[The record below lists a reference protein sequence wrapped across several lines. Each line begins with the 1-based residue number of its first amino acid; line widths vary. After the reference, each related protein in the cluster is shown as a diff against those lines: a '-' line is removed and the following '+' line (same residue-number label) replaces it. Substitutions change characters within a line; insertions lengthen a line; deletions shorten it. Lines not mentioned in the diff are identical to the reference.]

1 MRNLL
6 VTLAMASS
14 LLAVAPIAAAGA
26 SSSNIDIVIL
36 GGTAVVS
43 SEVQDHLN
51 SCTDGTVTR
60 IAGSDRYA
68 TAAAASRAAFD
79 SATVAYLA
87 VGTSY
92 PEAVAAGPIAALTNA
107 PLLLTRTESLPPQ
120 TRSEMQRLGINEVII
135 LGGTGA
141 VSSAVEADLAATYAV
156 TRISGT
162 DRYSTVAAISASY
175 FQPDAVPVAYVARG
189 DLFVDALAGGPTAVA
204 HDGPILLTD
213 KNSLPAA
220 TAAELQRLNPGKI
233 VILGGTAAVSTAVE
247 TALGQYAAGGVSRLA
262 GSNRYSTAVNISRT
276 LPPNPNTIYV
286 ATSLN
291 YPDAL
296 AAVPLTGTDPL
307 LLITDKMVPGDT
319 ANRISA
325 LTGKACKPRVRVST
339 FTTYYTPGQSRNTN
353 IQLIAD
359 ATDGAVVAPGATFS
373 LNAHVGQRTI
383 AKGYVAAGAIING
396 KVYCCDH
403 PVNIGGGTSQFATT
417 LYNTIF
423 FGGYDDVYHRPH
435 SIYFTRY
442 PMGREATLGWTG
454 PDVKFRNDTS
464 TPVMIDTSYD
474 RNSITVDFWG
484 WTDGRSVTSV
494 TSGWASTAAGGSV
507 VVSRAIRHANGTV
520 TTERWWHTYNPLV
533 PLD

>member
-1 MRNLL
+1 MRSLL
-6 VTLAMASS
+6 VTIAMASS
-14 LLAVAPIAAAGA
+14 LFAAAPIASAGA
-26 SSSNIDIVIL
+26 SSPDVDIVIL

-60 IAGSDRYA
+60 IAGNDRYA
-68 TAAAASRAAFD
+68 TAAAASKAALD

-92 PEAVAAGPIAALTNA
+92 PEAVAAGPIAALRNA

-120 TRSEMQRLGINEVII
+120 TRTEMQRLGISEVII

-141 VSSAVEADLAATYAV
+141 ISSAVEADLATTYAV
-156 TRISGT
+156 SRINGT

-175 FQPDAVPVAYVARG
+175 FQPDVVPVAYVARG
-189 DLFVDALAGGPTAVA
+189 DLFVDALAGGPAAVA
-204 HDGPILLTD
+204 HDGPVLLTD
-213 KNSLPAA
+213 KNSLPAT
-220 TAAELQRLNPGKI
+220 TAAELDRLNPEKI

-247 TALGQYAAGGVSRLA
+247 SDLGQYTAGGVSRLA
-262 GSNRYSTAVNISRT
+262 GSNRYSTATTVAST
-276 LPPNPNTIYV
+276 LPPAPNTIYL

-296 AAVPLTGTDPL
+296 ASVPLLQTDPL
-307 LLITDKMVPGDT
+307 LLVTQQMVPGET
-319 ANRISA
+319 AYWIQSLTRKPCSPRI
-325 LTGKACKPRVRVST
+325 RVST
-339 FTTYYTPGQSRNTN
+339 FTTSYTPGQARNTN
-353 IQLIAD
+353 IQHIAD
-359 ATDGAVVAPGATFS
+359 ATDGAVVAAGETFS

-383 AKGYVAAGAIING
+383 EKGYVAAPAIIG
-396 KVYCCDH
+396 GEVYCCDH

-417 LYNTIF
+417 LYNAIF

-435 SIYFTRY
+435 SIYFSRY

-474 RNSITVDFWG
+474 RNSLTVDFWG
-484 WTDGRSVTSV
+484 WNDGRVVTAGV
-494 TSGWASTAAGGSV
+494 SGWATTAAGGDM
-507 VVSRAIRHANGTV
+507 VVSRAIRHADGTV
-520 TTERWWHTYNPLV
+520 TTERWWHTYKPLV